1 MGRYKFLQENYAQV
15 NKSLKA
21 LKDSLAQLESQFLS
35 GNTTALAASDLQDI
49 IRHITETLG
58 LKVGSIQVIPPRES
72 GAYLEIPIRIQF
84 NANIK
89 QLLEILYQL
98 ENHQKLIF
106 IPEMEIDASRRNLND
121 KETTPL
127 QVSLVISGIVKK
139 EAKI

>member
-1 MGRYKFLQENYAQV
+1 MIVSPLITLENHWERELEHKRRLMGRYKFLQENYAQV

-84 NANIK
+84 NANYINWK
-89 QLLEILYQL
+89 
-98 ENHQKLIF
+98 
-106 IPEMEIDASRRNLND
+106 
-121 KETTPL
+121 TT
-127 QVSLVISGIVKK
+127 KN
-139 EAKI
+139 